1 MTKILAKI
9 IYKIIWGFD
18 YIFKKITKRSFLI
31 WFKDF
36 IEETSY
42 KTIKINGKDI
52 TFFTPNYISS
62 WLISEF
68 YSKEPE
74 TIEWIDN
81 FDANEKCI
89 FWDIGSNIGIFSI
102 YAALKHKNAQVI
114 SFEPS
119 TSNLRI
125 LTRNISINNLEN
137 KIKVNQFPLSNVE
150 NKHLIFYESKFMEGL
165 GVHSFGEPKN
175 FEGLKFNPENKYS
188 IFGTNINY
196 LIKNEILEI
205 PNYIKIDVD
214 GIEHLI
220 LEGAQNYL
228 KDQKIKS
235 VAIEL
240 NENYKQ
246 QFEKV
251 LKIMD
256 INNFKI
262 SGKKRAEN
270 LDAYKDKKLEKVY
283 NYFFEKK

>member
-1 MTKILAKI
+1 M
-9 IYKIIWGFD
+9 
-18 YIFKKITKRSFLI
+18 
-31 WFKDF
+31 
-36 IEETSY
+36 
-42 KTIKINGKDI
+42 INFG
-52 TFFTPNYISS
+52 
-62 WLISEF
+62 
-68 YSKEPE
+68 
-74 TIEWIDN
+74 
-81 FDANEKCI
+81 
-89 FWDIGSNIGIFSI
+89 
-102 YAALKHKNAQVI
+102 
-114 SFEPS
+114 
-119 TSNLRI
+119 
-125 LTRNISINNLEN
+125 
-137 KIKVNQFPLSNVE
+137 
-150 NKHLIFYESKFMEGL
+150 KFMEGL